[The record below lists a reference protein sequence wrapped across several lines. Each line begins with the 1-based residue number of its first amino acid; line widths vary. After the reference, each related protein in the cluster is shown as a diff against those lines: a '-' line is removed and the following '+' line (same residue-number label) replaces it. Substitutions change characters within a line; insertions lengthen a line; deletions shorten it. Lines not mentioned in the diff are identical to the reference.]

1 MHQLTE
7 EWKQTS
13 TRTIQKLEEQIGT
26 YQEKLTLLEQRQI
39 ELVEENHSLK
49 EQLDQRGTK
58 KNKKVTHRPIAS
70 RLNRFVQKKK
80 PSKDRQASPPPPIT
94 TPTRQP
100 SVDDSLQQQ
109 ISLQNMF
116 DAIKVRNRACCVWQW
131 LALLSVFLQTA
142 EVYGSIDD
150 YNESEKILLRDFC
163 HVSSSKKKKKEKSV
177 WSPILDQG

>member
-13 TRTIQKLEEQIGT
+13 TRTIQRLEEQIGT

-39 ELVEENHSLK
+39 ELVEENQSLK

-58 KNKKVTHRPIAS
+58 KNKKVTHLLLAS

-80 PSKDRQASPPPPIT
+80 PSKDRQASPPPIT

-100 SVDDSLQQQ
+100 SVDDPLQQQ

-116 DAIKVRNRACCVWQW
+116 DAIKVRNRA
-131 LALLSVFLQTA
+131 F
-142 EVYGSIDD
+142 
-150 YNESEKILLRDFC
+150 DF
-163 HVSSSKKKKKEKSV
+163 
-177 WSPILDQG
+177 